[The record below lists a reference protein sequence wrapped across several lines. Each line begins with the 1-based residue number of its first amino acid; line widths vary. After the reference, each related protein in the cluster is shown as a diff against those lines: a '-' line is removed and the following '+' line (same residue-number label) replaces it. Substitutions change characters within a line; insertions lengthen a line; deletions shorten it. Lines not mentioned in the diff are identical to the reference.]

1 MRRLKQVR
9 KKKTTVLMKLLKT
22 MTQMSLRA
30 ERFFKD
36 N

>member
-9 KKKTTVLMKLLKT
+9 KKKITVLMKLLKT
-22 MTQMSLRA
+22 MTQMSLIA

>member
-9 KKKTTVLMKLLKT
+9 KKKITVKLLKT